1 MIPQLKYL
9 FFSFKIPAFDSP
21 AQGGLTMKC
30 PICELERNP
39 DHSKCPE
46 CGIEF
51 AKYDKKISRARTEK
65 KLNATPAQDSVRK
78 KQEPGR
84 YKEVIRMDK

>member
-1 MIPQLKYL
+1 
-9 FFSFKIPAFDSP
+9 
-21 AQGGLTMKC
+21 MKC
-30 PICELERNP
+30 PICELERHP
-39 DHSKCPE
+39 EHKKCPE

-51 AKYDKKISRARTEK
+51 AKYDKKLSGTKTEK
-65 KLNATPAQDSVRK
+65 TMKTPPDQKPVAK